1 MVSLL
6 LPGTQ
11 NFCDQLQQLIEA
23 HPNRS
28 LECSEQLLQ
37 ALGIKA
43 IQQVLSSAKP
53 WMDLKAKE
61 NLHQH
66 ADELRE
72 AIQQRMKDPK
82 QVGRKQSKTK
92 TAKVAKP
99 AMQLSADQLA
109 IPASVFRQ
117 DDGQE
122 LAQLYANQLGPS
134 AMGVVLVNIQEA
146 VS

>member
-1 MVSLL
+1 
-6 LPGTQ
+6 
-11 NFCDQLQQLIEA
+11 
-23 HPNRS
+23 
-28 LECSEQLLQ
+28 
-37 ALGIKA
+37 
-43 IQQVLSSAKP
+43 
-53 WMDLKAKE
+53 MDLKAKE